1 MSGSRPSTHELEQAL
16 MSLPPKN
23 QSRHCDVLCP
33 SLVQKKR
40 TMLWVMSGLRAVV
53 LLKRSSNQHTVNAC
67 PEPQTYSK
75 HVRGLRLADK
85 CDPEVDDTGGV
96 WVVGRIP
103 KEIAQSS
110 TPRSSRS

>member
-1 MSGSRPSTHELEQAL
+1 MNLNKPSCLFLRKTNRGIAMFSAL
-16 MSLPPKN
+16 LSFK
-23 QSRHCDVLCP
+23 
-33 SLVQKKR
+33 KKR